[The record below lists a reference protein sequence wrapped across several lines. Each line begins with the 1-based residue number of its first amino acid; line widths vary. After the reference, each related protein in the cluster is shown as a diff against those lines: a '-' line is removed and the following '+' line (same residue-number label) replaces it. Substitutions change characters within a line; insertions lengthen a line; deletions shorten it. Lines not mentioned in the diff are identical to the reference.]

1 MCEDLEKWF
10 SDPKYGED
18 WQDTDLILADVEL
31 FPRLKTYLDE
41 PSAPDF
47 KKQEVI
53 SALLELL
60 EHDCPRDGGPA
71 TVRLAEDIRATIR
84 QHADIA
90 QRALPNLGI
99 PNEVVLRSILGLPI
113 PSGYP
118 QWVIDLAH
126 EHGA

>member
-1 MCEDLEKWF
+1 MSEDLDKWF
-10 SDPKYGED
+10 SDPKHGED

-31 FPRLKTYLDE
+31 LPRLKAYLDE
-41 PSAPDF
+41 PSAPEF

-60 EHDCPRDGGPA
+60 EHDYPRDGSPD
-71 TVRLAEDIRATIR
+71 TPRLAEDIRATIR

-99 PNEVVLRSILGLPI
+99 PNEVLLRRILGLPI

-118 QWVIDLAH
+118 QWVIDHAH
-126 EHGA
+126 EHGV

>member
-10 SDPKYGED
+10 SDPKHGED

-31 FPRLKTYLDE
+31 LPRLKAYFDE

-60 EHDCPRDGGPA
+60 EHDCPRDGGPDTA
-71 TVRLAEDIRATIR
+71 RLAEDIRATIR

-99 PNEVVLRSILGLPI
+99 PNEVVLRNILGLPI
-113 PSGYP
+113 PSDYP
-118 QWVIDLAH
+118 QWVIDIAH
-126 EHGA
+126 EHGV

>member
-31 FPRLKTYLDE
+31 LPRLKAYLDE
-41 PSAPDF
+41 PAAPDV

-60 EHDCPRDGGPA
+60 EHNCPRDGGPDA
-71 TVRLAEDIRATIR
+71 ARLAEDIRATIR

-90 QRALPNLGI
+90 QRALPNLGV

-113 PSGYP
+113 PSGYHS
-118 QWVIDLAH
+118 AS
-126 EHGA
+126 E